1 MSIAFRVGQIGSLP
15 AGSGAWER
23 AGLWRLIADAVAS
36 MFVRRPQ
43 DEQDPEQL
51 GFSASRAQACPFTD
65 ARLRDAFRRGRE
77 MRLEWEESAW

>member
-1 MSIAFRVGQIGSLP
+1 
-15 AGSGAWER
+15 
-23 AGLWRLIADAVAS
+23 

-43 DEQDPEQL
+43 DEQDAEQL
-51 GFSASRAQACPFTD
+51 GFSASRAQACSFTD